1 MGAAGLRV
9 LPGRPPGPAFF
20 GLFLVAPT
28 PALAQADAG
37 TGMLEQGLSLVR
49 LGGPV
54 VVVLLAMSV
63 VALAVSVFKMLH
75 IGTLTRGS
83 GVADQ
88 ALDHWVRGDT
98 DAALALLEYTSG
110 EATVLLRDGMQW
122 LGAGKPAPSVR
133 EELVRRATR
142 LLADAGNLLG
152 VIEQVAYLAPLL
164 GLLGT
169 VLGIIDVF
177 QGLAAHADAS
187 AGTLAGGIWEALL
200 TTAVGLC
207 VAVPFAIVH
216 AALENRIER
225 FRARM
230 EDALTRLFTV
240 TLYRAG

>member
-1 MGAAGLRV
+1 MWRRV
-9 LPGRPPGPAFF
+9 PDRAQSRPCGPAFF
-20 GLFLVAPT
+20 FLLLAVPEM
-28 PALAQADAG
+28 ALAG
-37 TGMLEQGLSLVR
+37 PGETLLEQTLALVR

-54 VVVLLAMSV
+54 VVVLLVMSV
-63 VALAVSVFKMLH
+63 VALAVSAFKVMH
-75 IGTLTRGS
+75 IRALTRGS
-83 GVADQ
+83 GAVSKAIDT
-88 ALDHWVRGDT
+88 WVRGET
-98 DAALALLEYTSG
+98 DAALRLLAGARG
-110 EATVLLRDGMQW
+110 EAPALLRDGMQW
-122 LGAGKPAPSVR
+122 LGAGKPAESVR

-142 LLADAGNLLG
+142 LLGDAGHLLG
-152 VIEQVAYLAPLL
+152 VIEQVAYLSPLL

-177 QGLAAHADAS
+177 QGLAAHAGADAGS
-187 AGTLAGGIWEALL
+187 LAGGIWEALL

>member
-1 MGAAGLRV
+1 MGATRSMR
-9 LPGRPPGPAFF
+9 PRSRPPGPAFF
-20 GLFLVAPT
+20 CVLLVVTPT
-28 PALAQADAG
+28 LALAQADSGVLDQAIA
-37 TGMLEQGLSLVR
+37 LVR

-54 VVVLLAMSV
+54 VVVLFAMSV
-63 VALAVSVFKMLH
+63 VALAVSAFKMLH

-83 GVADQ
+83 GVAQQ
-88 ALDHWVRGDT
+88 ALDHWARGDT
-98 DAALALLEYTSG
+98 DAALALLGRTRG
-110 EATVLLRDGMQW
+110 EAPALLRDGMQW
-122 LGAGKPAPSVR
+122 LGAGKPASSVR

-142 LLADAGNLLG
+142 LLGDAGNLLG

-169 VLGIIDVF
+169 VLGIIEVF

-216 AALENRIER
+216 ATLENRIER
-225 FRARM
+225 FRARL

-240 TLYRAG
+240 TLYR

>member
-1 MGAAGLRV
+1 MGATGSR
-9 LPGRPPGPAFF
+9 PPRSRPPGPAFF
-20 GLFLVAPT
+20 CVLLAA

-37 TGMLEQGLSLVR
+37 TGVLDQAMSLVR

-54 VVVLLAMSV
+54 VVVLFAMSV
-63 VALAVSVFKMLH
+63 VALAVSAYKALH
-75 IGTLTRGS
+75 IGALTRGS
-83 GVADQ
+83 GVAEK
-88 ALDHWVRGDT
+88 ALDHWAGGDAE
-98 DAALALLEYTSG
+98 AALALLGRTRG
-110 EATVLLRDGMQW
+110 ETPALLRDGMQW
-122 LGAGKPAPSVR
+122 LAAGKPAQSVR

-142 LLADAGNLLG
+142 LLGDAGNLLG

-169 VLGIIDVF
+169 VLGIIEVF
-177 QGLAAHADAS
+177 QGLATQADAD
-187 AGTLAGGIWEALL
+187 AGSLAGGIWEALL

-225 FRARM
+225 FRARV

-240 TLYRAG
+240 TLYRAA

>member
-1 MGAAGLRV
+1 MGAFGLRV
-9 LPGRPPGPAFF
+9 LPGRPRGPAFCC
-20 GLFLVAPT
+20 LLLVT
-28 PALAQADAG
+28 PALAQAQADAG
-37 TGMLEQGLSLVR
+37 TGMFEQGMALVR

-54 VVVLLAMSV
+54 VLVLLAMSV
-63 VALAVSVFKMLH
+63 VALAVSAFKMLH

-83 GVADQ
+83 GVAEQ
-88 ALDHWVRGDT
+88 ALDHWVRDDT
-98 DAALALLEYTSG
+98 DAALALLGRTRG
-110 EATVLLRDGMQW
+110 EAPALLRDGMQW

-133 EELVRRATR
+133 EELVRRATH

-177 QGLAAHADAS
+177 QGLATHADAS

-225 FRARM
+225 FRVRM

-240 TLYRAG
+240 TLYRTG